1 MKSLNQ
7 YRGLILCVWIILLP
21 FWDFGAGLFLG
32 MAFILGC
39 FSKTSF
45 LKLFNLSLLPWS
57 FFFLAIFGGFWTFSL
72 DLKYLYR
79 LLPFFLIPIAV
90 SGCWRWVR
98 SSLPIG
104 GLILCIYLLSNSLF
118 SFWENGD
125 LSLIFYRE
133 LTGSLHQHIYLI
145 SYLSLGV
152 VSIYEIRLRRTFQ
165 IIFLW
170 IVLTTISLLGS
181 KIGLFAL
188 LIAGIFYLKNIVS
201 NFHRKQLVFLFFIL
215 GIFSL
220 SQKFSDGRSLGH
232 VFRPISAYWATG
244 SVDTRIVQNTAAINI
259 WSENFLFGVGQ
270 TKIQDELMIEYQN
283 ENYRFGL
290 KRKSNVH
297 NQILQY
303 AATYGLLGLIWISLG
318 FFLSYRI
325 NFLHFDSL
333 QKRKAIVC
341 IIFFGC
347 LFITESF
354 LERSLGI
361 SSAVLGWM
369 WVACKDQ
376 DFIS

>member
-1 MKSLNQ
+1 
-7 YRGLILCVWIILLP
+7 VWTL
-21 FWDFGAGLFLG
+21 
-32 MAFILGC
+32 
-39 FSKTSF
+39 
-45 LKLFNLSLLPWS
+45 
-57 FFFLAIFGGFWTFSL
+57 SL

-90 SGCWRWVR
+90 SGHWRWVR

-104 GLILCIYLLSNSLF
+104 GLILCLYLLSNSLY

-125 LSLIFYRE
+125 LSQIFYRE

-145 SYLSLGV
+145 SYLSLGI
-152 VSIYEIRLRRTFQ
+152 VSIYEIRLRRTVQ
-165 IIFLW
+165 IIFHS
-170 IVLTTISLLGS
+170 IVLITISLMGS

-188 LIAGIFYLKNIVS
+188 LVTTIFYQKNIVS
-201 NFHRKQLVFLFFIL
+201 NFRRKYLVFLFFIL
-215 GIFSL
+215 GIFAL

-244 SVDTRIVQNTAAINI
+244 SFDTRIVQNTAAINI
-259 WSENFLFGVGQ
+259 WSDNFLFGVGQ
-270 TKIQDELMIEYQN
+270 NKIQDELMIEYQN
-283 ENYRFGL
+283 VNYRFGL

-303 AATYGLLGLIWISLG
+303 AATYGLIGLLWISVG

-333 QKRKAIVC
+333 QRRKAIVY

-347 LFITESF
+347 LFMTESF

-361 SSAVLGWM
+361 SNAVLGWL
-369 WVACKDQ
+369 WIVCRDQ
-376 DFIS
+376 DFVS